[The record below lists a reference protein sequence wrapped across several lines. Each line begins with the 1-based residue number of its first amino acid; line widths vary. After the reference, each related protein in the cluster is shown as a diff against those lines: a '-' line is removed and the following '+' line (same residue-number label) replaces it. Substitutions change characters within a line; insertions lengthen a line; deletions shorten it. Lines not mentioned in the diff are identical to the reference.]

1 MEITMST
8 EFDFSKFVDS
18 IEKEEEKKKKLQRED
33 KMTDNRRRVI
43 LDSERPDSAKVW
55 RDRDA

>member
-1 MEITMST
+1 MST